1 MTVSFNGLGNE
12 GRLGNQMF
20 QYAFIRGMSKKH
32 GYDFMIP
39 HQSAERY
46 DNYGLFEC
54 FELEGCKY
62 TGEGIFKT
70 LECRDTAFNQKFLD
84 ECTNNTNYSGVFQT
98 EKYFVNAK
106 EELRK
111 DYTFHK
117 DIINPCQEFI
127 DSLGGSD
134 QCIFLHVRRG
144 NPNITG
150 KRGEK
155 WSYQM
160 LQEYHPLMKK
170 EYYLEALKEFPED
183 KKVIVLSDLLDW
195 CKKQD
200 WLQDDRFYMSDAS
213 YEVFDDGAS
222 VPYID
227 LCLMSLCSGGI
238 IANSSMSWWG
248 AWLQNNRGKIV
259 APYPWY
265 GAKAHNYGHAELS
278 DNDLVPD
285 RWTKLYN
292 DPTPID
298 IVE

>member
-20 QYAFIRGMSKKH
+20 QYAFMRGMSKKH

-39 HQSAERY
+39 HESAVRY
-46 DNYGLFEC
+46 DNYGLFDC
-54 FELEGCKY
+54 FELEGCK
-62 TGEGIFKT
+62 TGEGSYPT

-84 ECTNNTNYSGVFQT
+84 DCTDNTNYSGVFQT
-98 EKYFVNAK
+98 EKYFANAT

-111 DYTFHK
+111 DFTFNK
-117 DIINPCQEFI
+117 EILDPCQEFV
-127 DSLGGSD
+127 DKVGD
-134 QCIFLHVRRG
+134 VIFLHVRRG
-144 NPNITG
+144 NSNLVG
-150 KRGEK
+150 NRGEK

-160 LQEYHPLMKK
+160 LQDYHPLMKK
-170 EYYLEALKEFPED
+170 EYYLEALSHFDES
-183 KKVIVLSDLLDW
+183 KKVIVLSDTIDW

-200 WLQDDRFYMSDAS
+200 WLQDDRFLFSDSS

-248 AWLQNNRGKIV
+248 AWLQNDRGKVV

-265 GAKAHNYGHAELS
+265 GAKAYNYGNAELC
-278 DNDLVPD
+278 DADIIPE
-285 RWTKLYN
+285 RWTKIYN

>member
-20 QYAFIRGMSKKH
+20 QYAFIRGMSKRY
-32 GYDFMIP
+32 GYDFIIP
-39 HQSAERY
+39 DANANRF
-46 DNYGLFEC
+46 DNYGLFDC
-54 FELEGCKY
+54 FELEGCK
-62 TGEGIFKT
+62 TGEGSYPT

-84 ECTNNTNYSGVFQT
+84 ECSDNTNYSGVFQT
-98 EKYFVNAK
+98 EKYFANAS

-111 DYTFHK
+111 DFTFHK
-117 DIINPCQEFI
+117 EILDPCQEFI
-127 DSLGGSD
+127 DNVGD
-134 QCIFLHVRRG
+134 VIFLHVRRG
-144 NPNITG
+144 NSNLVG
-150 KRGEK
+150 NRGEK

-160 LQEYHPLMKK
+160 LQDYHPLMKK
-170 EYYLEALKEFPED
+170 EYYLEALSHFDES
-183 KKVIVLSDLLDW
+183 KKVIVLSDTIDW

-200 WLQDDRFYMSDAS
+200 WLQDDRFLFSDSS

-248 AWLQNNRGKIV
+248 AWLQNDRGKVI

-265 GAKAHNYGHAELS
+265 GEKAYNYGNAELC
-278 DNDLVPD
+278 DADIIPE
-285 RWTKLYN
+285 RWTKIYN

>member
-39 HQSAERY
+39 HQSADRF

-98 EKYFVNAK
+98 EKYFTNAT

-117 DIINPCQEFI
+117 DILDPCQEFI
-127 DSLGGSD
+127 DNVGD
-134 QCIFLHVRRG
+134 VIFLHIRRG
-144 NPNITG
+144 NSNLVG

-155 WSYQM
+155 WSYQL
-160 LQEYHPLMKK
+160 LQDYHPLMKK
-170 EYYLEALKEFPED
+170 EYYLEALSHFDES
-183 KKVIVLSDLLDW
+183 KKIIVLSDTIDW

-200 WLQDDRFYMSDAS
+200 WLQDDRFLFSDSS

-238 IANSSMSWWG
+238 IANSSMSWWC
-248 AWLQNNRGKIV
+248 AWLQNDRVKVV

-265 GAKAHNYGHAELS
+265 GAK
-278 DNDLVPD
+278 
-285 RWTKLYN
+285 
-292 DPTPID
+292 
-298 IVE
+298 

>member
-20 QYAFIRGMSKKH
+20 QYAFIRGMSKRY
-32 GYDFMIP
+32 GYDFIIP
-39 HQSAERY
+39 DANANRF
-46 DNYGLFEC
+46 DNYGLFDC
-54 FELEGCKY
+54 FELEGCK
-62 TGEGIFKT
+62 TGEGSYPT

-84 ECTNNTNYSGVFQT
+84 ECTDNTNYSGVFQT
-98 EKYFVNAK
+98 EKYFVNAT

-111 DYTFHK
+111 DFTFHK
-117 DIINPCQEFI
+117 EILDPCQEFI
-127 DSLGGSD
+127 DNVGD
-134 QCIFLHVRRG
+134 AIFLHVRRG
-144 NPNITG
+144 NSNLVG
-150 KRGEK
+150 NRGEK

-160 LQEYHPLMKK
+160 LQDYHPLMKK
-170 EYYLEALKEFPED
+170 EYYLEALSHFDES
-183 KKVIVLSDLLDW
+183 KKVIVLSDTIDW

-200 WLQDDRFYMSDAS
+200 WLQDDRFLFSDSS

-248 AWLQNNRGKIV
+248 AWVQNDTGKII
-259 APYPWY
+259 APNPWY
-265 GAKAHNYGHAELS
+265 GAKAYNYGNAELC
-278 DNDLVPD
+278 DADLIPE

-298 IVE
+298 IVQ

>member
-20 QYAFIRGMSKKH
+20 QYAFIRGMSKKY
-32 GYDFMIP
+32 GYDFIIP
-39 HQSAERY
+39 DANSDRF
-46 DNYGLFEC
+46 DNYGLFDC
-54 FELEGCKY
+54 FKLEGCK
-62 TGEGIFKT
+62 TGEGSYPT

-84 ECTNNTNYSGVFQT
+84 ECSDNTNYSGVFQT
-98 EKYFVNAK
+98 EKYFANAT

-111 DYTFHK
+111 DFTFHK
-117 DIINPCQEFI
+117 EILDPCQEFI
-127 DSLGGSD
+127 NNVGDA
-134 QCIFLHVRRG
+134 IFLHVRRG
-144 NPNITG
+144 NSNLVG

-155 WSYQM
+155 WSYQL
-160 LQEYHPLMKK
+160 LQDYHPLMKK
-170 EYYLEALKEFPED
+170 EYYIQALSHFDES
-183 KKVIVLSDLLDW
+183 KKVIVLSDTIDW

-200 WLQDDRFYMSDAS
+200 WLQDDRFLLSDSS

-248 AWLQNNRGKIV
+248 AWLQNNTGKII
-259 APYPWY
+259 APNPWY
-265 GAKAHNYGHAELS
+265 GAKAYNYGNAELC
-278 DNDLVPD
+278 DADLIPE

-298 IVE
+298 IVK

>member
-20 QYAFIRGMSKKH
+20 QYAFIRGMSKRY
-32 GYDFMIP
+32 GYDFIIP
-39 HQSAERY
+39 DANANRF

-54 FELEGCKY
+54 FELEGCK
-62 TGEGIFKT
+62 TGEGSYPT

-84 ECTNNTNYSGVFQT
+84 DCSDNTNYSGVFQT
-98 EKYFVNAK
+98 EKYFANAT

-111 DYTFHK
+111 DFTFHK
-117 DIINPCQEFI
+117 EILDPCQEFI
-127 DSLGGSD
+127 DDVGD
-134 QCIFLHVRRG
+134 VIFLHVRRG
-144 NPNITG
+144 NSNLVG
-150 KRGEK
+150 NRGEK

-160 LQEYHPLMKK
+160 LQDYHPLMKK
-170 EYYLEALKEFPED
+170 EYYLEALSHFDES
-183 KKVIVLSDLLDW
+183 KKVIVLSDTIDW

-200 WLQDDRFYMSDAS
+200 WLQDDRFLFSDSS

-248 AWLQNNRGKIV
+248 AWLQNDTGKII
-259 APYPWY
+259 APNPWY
-265 GAKAHNYGHAELS
+265 GEKAYNYGNAELC
-278 DNDLVPD
+278 DADIIPE
-285 RWTKLYN
+285 RWTKIYN

>member
-20 QYAFIRGMSKKH
+20 QYAFMRGMSKKH

-39 HQSAERY
+39 DANANRF

-54 FELEGCKY
+54 FELEGCK
-62 TGEGIFKT
+62 TGEGLYPT

-84 ECTNNTNYSGVFQT
+84 ECTDNTNYSGVFQT
-98 EKYFVNAK
+98 EKYFADAT

-111 DYTFHK
+111 DFTFHK
-117 DIINPCQEFI
+117 EILDPCQEFI
-127 DSLGGSD
+127 DNVGD
-134 QCIFLHVRRG
+134 VIFLHVRRG
-144 NPNITG
+144 NSNLVG

-160 LQEYHPLMKK
+160 LQDYHPLMKK
-170 EYYLEALKEFPED
+170 EYYLEALSHFDES
-183 KKVIVLSDLLDW
+183 KKVIVLSDTIDW

-200 WLQDDRFYMSDAS
+200 WLQDDRFLFSDSS

-227 LCLMSLCSGGI
+227 ICLMSLCSGGI

-248 AWLQNNRGKIV
+248 AWLQNDRGKVV

-265 GAKAHNYGHAELS
+265 GAKAYNYGNAELC
-278 DNDLVPD
+278 DADLIPE
-285 RWTKLYN
+285 RWTKIYN

>member
-84 ECTNNTNYSGVFQT
+84 ECTNNTNYSGIFQT
-98 EKYFVNAK
+98 EKYFVNAT

-117 DIINPCQEFI
+117 DILDPCQEFI
-127 DSLGGSD
+127 NSIGGSD
-134 QCIFLHVRRG
+134 KCIFLHLRRG
-144 NPNITG
+144 NPNVTG

-155 WSYQM
+155 WSYQL
-160 LQEYHPLMKK
+160 LQDYHPLCKK
-170 EYYLEALKEFPED
+170 EYYLK
-183 KKVIVLSDLLDW
+183 S
-195 CKKQD
+195 
-200 WLQDDRFYMSDAS
+200 
-213 YEVFDDGAS
+213 
-222 VPYID
+222 
-227 LCLMSLCSGGI
+227 
-238 IANSSMSWWG
+238 
-248 AWLQNNRGKIV
+248 
-259 APYPWY
+259 
-265 GAKAHNYGHAELS
+265 
-278 DNDLVPD
+278 
-285 RWTKLYN
+285 
-292 DPTPID
+292 
-298 IVE
+298 

>member
-20 QYAFIRGMSKKH
+20 QYAFIRGMSKRY
-32 GYDFMIP
+32 GYDFIIP
-39 HQSAERY
+39 DANANRF
-46 DNYGLFEC
+46 DNYGLFDC
-54 FELEGCKY
+54 FELEGCK
-62 TGEGIFKT
+62 TGEGSYPT

-84 ECTNNTNYSGVFQT
+84 ECTDNTNYSGVFQT
-98 EKYFVNAK
+98 EKYFANAT

-111 DYTFHK
+111 DFTFHK
-117 DIINPCQEFI
+117 EILDPCQEFI
-127 DSLGGSD
+127 DNVGD
-134 QCIFLHVRRG
+134 VIFLHVRRG
-144 NPNITG
+144 NSNLVG

-155 WSYQM
+155 WSYQL
-160 LQEYHPLMKK
+160 LQDYHPLMKK
-170 EYYLEALKEFPED
+170 EYYLEALSHFDES
-183 KKVIVLSDLLDW
+183 KKVIVLSDTIDW
-195 CKKQD
+195 CKEQD
-200 WLQDDRFYMSDAS
+200 WLQDDRFLFSDSS

-248 AWLQNNRGKIV
+248 AWLQNDRGKVV

-265 GAKAHNYGHAELS
+265 GAKAYNYGNAELC
-278 DNDLVPD
+278 DADIIPE
-285 RWTKLYN
+285 RWIKIYN

>member
-20 QYAFIRGMSKKH
+20 QYAFIRGMSKRY
-32 GYDFMIP
+32 GYDFIIP
-39 HQSAERY
+39 DANANRF
-46 DNYGLFEC
+46 DNYGLFDC
-54 FELEGCKY
+54 FELEGCK
-62 TGEGIFKT
+62 TGEGSYPT

-84 ECTNNTNYSGVFQT
+84 ECTDNTNYSGVFQT
-98 EKYFVNAK
+98 EKYFANAT

-111 DYTFHK
+111 DFTFHK
-117 DIINPCQEFI
+117 EILDPCQEFI
-127 DSLGGSD
+127 NNVGDV
-134 QCIFLHVRRG
+134 IFLHVRRG
-144 NPNITG
+144 NSNLVG

-155 WSYQM
+155 WSYQL
-160 LQEYHPLMKK
+160 LQDYHPLMKK
-170 EYYLEALKEFPED
+170 EYYLEALSHFDES
-183 KKVIVLSDLLDW
+183 KKVIVLSDTIDW
-195 CKKQD
+195 CKEQD
-200 WLQDDRFYMSDAS
+200 WLQDDRFLFSDSS

-248 AWLQNNRGKIV
+248 AWLQNDTGKII
-259 APYPWY
+259 APNPWY
-265 GAKAHNYGHAELS
+265 GAKAYNYGNAELC
-278 DNDLVPD
+278 DADLIPE

-298 IVE
+298 IVK

>member
-20 QYAFIRGMSKKH
+20 QYAFIRGMSKRH
-32 GYDFMIP
+32 GYDFIIP
-39 HQSAERY
+39 DANANRF
-46 DNYGLFEC
+46 DNYGLFDC
-54 FELEGCKY
+54 FELEGCK
-62 TGEGIFKT
+62 TGEGSYPT

-84 ECTNNTNYSGVFQT
+84 DCSDNTNYSGVFQT
-98 EKYFVNAK
+98 EKYFANAA

-111 DYTFHK
+111 DFTFHK
-117 DIINPCQEFI
+117 EILDPCQEFI
-127 DSLGGSD
+127 NNVGDA
-134 QCIFLHVRRG
+134 IFLHVRRG
-144 NPNITG
+144 NSNLVG
-150 KRGEK
+150 NRGEK

-160 LQEYHPLMKK
+160 LQDYHPLMKK
-170 EYYLEALKEFPED
+170 EYYLEALSHFDES
-183 KKVIVLSDLLDW
+183 KKVIVLSDTIDW

-200 WLQDDRFYMSDAS
+200 WLQDDRFLFSDSS

-248 AWLQNNRGKIV
+248 AWLQNDTGKII
-259 APYPWY
+259 APNPWY
-265 GAKAHNYGHAELS
+265 GAKAYNYGNAELC
-278 DNDLVPD
+278 DADLIPE

-298 IVE
+298 IAE

>member
-20 QYAFIRGMSKKH
+20 QYAFIRGMSKRY
-32 GYDFMIP
+32 GYDFIIP
-39 HQSAERY
+39 DANANRF
-46 DNYGLFEC
+46 DNYGLFDC
-54 FELEGCKY
+54 FELEGCK
-62 TGEGIFKT
+62 TGEGSYPT

-84 ECTNNTNYSGVFQT
+84 ECTDNTNYSGVFQT
-98 EKYFVNAK
+98 EKYFANAT

-111 DYTFHK
+111 DFTFHK
-117 DIINPCQEFI
+117 EILDPCQEFI
-127 DSLGGSD
+127 DNVGD
-134 QCIFLHVRRG
+134 VIFLHVRRG
-144 NPNITG
+144 NSNLVG

-155 WSYQM
+155 WSYQL
-160 LQEYHPLMKK
+160 LQDYHPLMKK
-170 EYYLEALKEFPED
+170 EYYLEALSHFDES
-183 KKVIVLSDLLDW
+183 KKIIVLSDTIDW

-200 WLQDDRFYMSDAS
+200 WLQDDRFLFSDSS

-227 LCLMSLCSGGI
+227 LCLMSLCNGGI

-248 AWLQNNRGKIV
+248 AWLQNNTGKII
-259 APYPWY
+259 APNPWY
-265 GAKAHNYGHAELS
+265 GAKAYNYGNAELC
-278 DNDLVPD
+278 DADLIPE

-298 IVE
+298 IAE

>member
-20 QYAFIRGMSKKH
+20 QYAFIRGMSKRY
-32 GYDFMIP
+32 GYDFIIP
-39 HQSAERY
+39 DANANRF
-46 DNYGLFEC
+46 DNYGLFDC
-54 FELEGCKY
+54 FKLEGCK
-62 TGEGIFKT
+62 TGEGSYPT

-84 ECTNNTNYSGVFQT
+84 ECSDNTNYSGVFQT
-98 EKYFVNAK
+98 EKYFANAT

-111 DYTFHK
+111 DFTFHK
-117 DIINPCQEFI
+117 EILDPCQEFVNSVG
-127 DSLGGSD
+127 DV
-134 QCIFLHVRRG
+134 IFLHVRRG
-144 NPNITG
+144 NSNLVG
-150 KRGEK
+150 NRGEK

-160 LQEYHPLMKK
+160 LQDYHPLMKK
-170 EYYLEALKEFPED
+170 EYYLEALSHFDES
-183 KKVIVLSDLLDW
+183 KKVIVLSDTIDW

-200 WLQDDRFYMSDAS
+200 WLQDDRFLFSDSS

-248 AWLQNNRGKIV
+248 AWLQNDTGKII
-259 APYPWY
+259 APNPWY
-265 GAKAHNYGHAELS
+265 GAKAYNYGNAELC
-278 DNDLVPD
+278 DADLIPE

-298 IVE
+298 IAE

>member
-20 QYAFIRGMSKKH
+20 QYAFIRGMSKRY
-32 GYDFMIP
+32 GYDFIIP
-39 HQSAERY
+39 DANANRF
-46 DNYGLFEC
+46 DNYGLFDC
-54 FELEGCKY
+54 FKLEGCK
-62 TGEGIFKT
+62 TGEGSYPT

-84 ECTNNTNYSGVFQT
+84 ECSDNTNYSGVFQT
-98 EKYFVNAK
+98 EKYFANAT

-111 DYTFHK
+111 DFTFHK
-117 DIINPCQEFI
+117 EILDPCQEFI
-127 DSLGGSD
+127 DNVGD
-134 QCIFLHVRRG
+134 VIFLHVRRG
-144 NPNITG
+144 NSNLVG
-150 KRGEK
+150 NRGEK

-160 LQEYHPLMKK
+160 LQDYHPLMKK
-170 EYYLEALKEFPED
+170 EYYIEALSHFDES
-183 KKVIVLSDLLDW
+183 KKVIVLSDTIDW

-200 WLQDDRFYMSDAS
+200 WLQDDRFLFSDSS

-248 AWLQNNRGKIV
+248 AWLQNDTGKII
-259 APYPWY
+259 APNPWY
-265 GAKAHNYGHAELS
+265 GAKAYNYGNAELC
-278 DNDLVPD
+278 DADLIPE
-285 RWTKLYN
+285 RWTKIYN

-298 IVE
+298 ITE

>member
-20 QYAFIRGMSKKH
+20 QYAFIRGMSKRY
-32 GYDFMIP
+32 GYDFIIP
-39 HQSAERY
+39 DANANRF
-46 DNYGLFEC
+46 DNYGLFDC
-54 FELEGCKY
+54 FELEGCK
-62 TGEGIFKT
+62 TGEGSYPT

-84 ECTNNTNYSGVFQT
+84 ECTDNTNYSGVFQT
-98 EKYFVNAK
+98 EKYFVNAT

-111 DYTFHK
+111 DFTFHK
-117 DIINPCQEFI
+117 EILDPCQEFI
-127 DSLGGSD
+127 DNVGD
-134 QCIFLHVRRG
+134 VIFLHVRRG
-144 NPNITG
+144 NSNLVG

-155 WSYQM
+155 WSYQL
-160 LQEYHPLMKK
+160 LQDYHPLMKK
-170 EYYLEALKEFPED
+170 EYYLKALSHFDES
-183 KKVIVLSDLLDW
+183 KKVIVLSDTIDW
-195 CKKQD
+195 CKEQD
-200 WLQDDRFYMSDAS
+200 WLQDDRFLFSDSS

-248 AWLQNNRGKIV
+248 AWLQNNTGKII
-259 APYPWY
+259 APNPWY
-265 GAKAHNYGHAELS
+265 GAKAYNYGNAELC
-278 DNDLVPD
+278 DADLIPE

-298 IVE
+298 IVQ

>member
-20 QYAFIRGMSKKH
+20 QYAFIRGMSKRY
-32 GYDFMIP
+32 GYDFIIP
-39 HQSAERY
+39 DANANRF
-46 DNYGLFEC
+46 DNYGLFDC
-54 FELEGCKY
+54 FKLEGCK
-62 TGEGIFKT
+62 TGEGSYPT

-84 ECTNNTNYSGVFQT
+84 DCSDNTNYSGVFQT
-98 EKYFVNAK
+98 EKYFANAT

-111 DYTFHK
+111 DFTFHK
-117 DIINPCQEFI
+117 EILDPCQEFI
-127 DSLGGSD
+127 DNVGD
-134 QCIFLHVRRG
+134 VIFLHVRRG
-144 NPNITG
+144 NSNLVG

-155 WSYQM
+155 WSYQL
-160 LQEYHPLMKK
+160 LQDYHPLMKK
-170 EYYLEALKEFPED
+170 EYYLEALSHFDES
-183 KKVIVLSDLLDW
+183 KKVIILSDTIDW

-200 WLQDDRFYMSDAS
+200 WLQDDRFLFSDSS

-248 AWLQNNRGKIV
+248 AWLQNDTGKII
-259 APYPWY
+259 APNPWY
-265 GAKAHNYGHAELS
+265 GAKAYNYGNAELC
-278 DNDLVPD
+278 DADLIPE

-298 IVE
+298 IAE

>member
-20 QYAFIRGMSKKH
+20 QYAFIRGMSKRY
-32 GYDFMIP
+32 GYDFIIP
-39 HQSAERY
+39 DANANRF
-46 DNYGLFEC
+46 DNYGLFDC
-54 FELEGCKY
+54 FELEGCK
-62 TGEGIFKT
+62 TGEGSYPT

-84 ECTNNTNYSGVFQT
+84 ECSDNTNYSGVFQT
-98 EKYFVNAK
+98 EKYFANAT

-111 DYTFHK
+111 DFTFHK
-117 DIINPCQEFI
+117 EILDPCQEFI
-127 DSLGGSD
+127 DDVGD
-134 QCIFLHVRRG
+134 VIFLHVRRG
-144 NPNITG
+144 NSNLVG
-150 KRGEK
+150 NRGEK

-160 LQEYHPLMKK
+160 LQDYHPLMKK
-170 EYYLEALKEFPED
+170 EYYLEALSHFDES
-183 KKVIVLSDLLDW
+183 KKVIVLSDTIDW

-200 WLQDDRFYMSDAS
+200 WLQDDRFLFSDSS

-248 AWLQNNRGKIV
+248 AWLQNDTGKII
-259 APYPWY
+259 APNPWY
-265 GAKAHNYGHAELS
+265 GAKAYNYGNAELC
-278 DNDLVPD
+278 DADLIPE

-298 IVE
+298 IV

>member
-39 HQSAERY
+39 HESVERY
-46 DNYGLFEC
+46 DNYGLFDC
-54 FELEGCKY
+54 FQLEGCK
-62 TGEGIFKT
+62 TGEGSYPT

-84 ECTNNTNYSGVFQT
+84 ECSDNTNYSGVFQT
-98 EKYFVNAK
+98 EKYFANAT

-111 DYTFHK
+111 DFTFHK
-117 DIINPCQEFI
+117 EILDPCQEFI
-127 DSLGGSD
+127 DNVGD
-134 QCIFLHVRRG
+134 VIFLHVRRG
-144 NPNITG
+144 NSNLVG
-150 KRGEK
+150 NRGEK

-160 LQEYHPLMKK
+160 LQDYHPLMKK
-170 EYYLEALKEFPED
+170 EYYLEALSHFDKS
-183 KKVIVLSDLLDW
+183 KKVIVLSDTIDW
-195 CKKQD
+195 CKEQD
-200 WLQDDRFYMSDAS
+200 WLQDDRFLFSDSS

-248 AWLQNNRGKIV
+248 AWLQNDTGKIV
-259 APYPWY
+259 APNPWY
-265 GAKAHNYGHAELS
+265 GAKAYNYGNAELC
-278 DNDLVPD
+278 DADLIPE
-285 RWTKLYN
+285 RWIKIYN

-298 IVE
+298 IVK

>member
-1 MTVSFNGLGNE
+1 MTVCFNGLGNE

-20 QYAFIRGMSKKH
+20 QYAFMRGMSKKH
-32 GYDFMIP
+32 GYDFIIP
-39 HQSAERY
+39 DANANRF

-54 FELEGCKY
+54 FELEGCK
-62 TGEGIFKT
+62 TGEGSYPT

-84 ECTNNTNYSGVFQT
+84 ECTDNTNYSGVFQT
-98 EKYFVNAK
+98 EKYFVDAT

-111 DYTFHK
+111 DFTFHK
-117 DIINPCQEFI
+117 DILDPCQEFI
-127 DSLGGSD
+127 DNVGD
-134 QCIFLHVRRG
+134 VIFLHVRRG
-144 NPNITG
+144 NSNLVG

-160 LQEYHPLMKK
+160 LQDYHPLMKK
-170 EYYLEALKEFPED
+170 EYYLEALSHFDES
-183 KKVIVLSDLLDW
+183 KKVIVLSDTIDW

-200 WLQDDRFYMSDAS
+200 WLQDDRFLFSDSS

-227 LCLMSLCSGGI
+227 ICLMSLCSGGI

-248 AWLQNNRGKIV
+248 AWLQNDRGKVI
-259 APYPWY
+259 APHPWY
-265 GAKAHNYGHAELS
+265 GEKAYNYGNAELC
-278 DNDLVPD
+278 DADIIPE
-285 RWTKLYN
+285 RWTKIYN

>member
-39 HQSAERY
+39 HQSADRF

-54 FELEGCKY
+54 FELEGCK
-62 TGEGIFKT
+62 TGEGSYPT

-84 ECTNNTNYSGVFQT
+84 ECTDNTNYSGVFQT
-98 EKYFVNAK
+98 EKYFVDAT

-117 DIINPCQEFI
+117 DILDPCQKFI
-127 DSLGGSD
+127 DSVGD
-134 QCIFLHVRRG
+134 AIFLHVRRG
-144 NPNITG
+144 NSNLVG
-150 KRGEK
+150 NRGEK

-160 LQEYHPLMKK
+160 LQDYHPLMKK
-170 EYYLEALKEFPED
+170 EYYIEALSHFDES
-183 KKVIVLSDLLDW
+183 KKVIVLSDTIDW
-195 CKKQD
+195 CKEQD
-200 WLQDDRFYMSDAS
+200 WLQDDRFLFSDSS
-213 YEVFDDGAS
+213 YEVFNDGAS

-227 LCLMSLCSGGI
+227 LCLMSLCNGGI

-248 AWLQNNRGKIV
+248 AWLQNDTDKII
-259 APYPWY
+259 APNPWY
-265 GAKAHNYGHAELS
+265 GAKAYNYGNAELC
-278 DNDLVPD
+278 DADLIPE
-285 RWTKLYN
+285 RWTKIYN
-292 DPTPID
+292 DPTPVD
-298 IVE
+298 MQ

>member
-39 HQSAERY
+39 DVNANRF

-54 FELEGCKY
+54 FELKGCK
-62 TGEGIFKT
+62 TGEGSYPT

-84 ECTNNTNYSGVFQT
+84 ECTDNTNYSGVFQT
-98 EKYFVNAK
+98 EKYFANAT

-111 DYTFHK
+111 DFTFHK
-117 DIINPCQEFI
+117 EILDPCQEFI
-127 DSLGGSD
+127 DNVGD
-134 QCIFLHVRRG
+134 VIFLHVRRG
-144 NPNITG
+144 NSNLVG

-155 WSYQM
+155 WSYQL
-160 LQEYHPLMKK
+160 LQDYHPLMKK
-170 EYYLEALKEFPED
+170 EYYLEALSHFDES
-183 KKVIVLSDLLDW
+183 KKVIILSDTIDW

-200 WLQDDRFYMSDAS
+200 WLQDDRFLFSDSS

-248 AWLQNNRGKIV
+248 AWLQNDTGKII
-259 APYPWY
+259 APNPWY
-265 GAKAHNYGHAELS
+265 GAKAYNYGNAELC
-278 DNDLVPD
+278 DADLIPE

-298 IVE
+298 IAE